1 MKFTKLTSL
10 SLSGIF
16 NLIDNYN
23 LGMHIYIYI
32 YIYICRKIIILG
44 GKDAHSEET
53 RVECK
58 SNKEPYLLKSKER
71 NTVESLQNIQSI
83 KLPSA
88 LTITME

>member
-23 LGMHIYIYI
+23 LGMHIYI
-32 YIYICRKIIILG
+32 CRKIIILG
-44 GKDAHSEET
+44 GKEAHSEET

-58 SNKEPYLLKSKER
+58 SNKDPYLLKSKER
-71 NTVESLQNIQSI
+71 NTVESLQNIRSI

-88 LTITME
+88 LTITMK

>member
-1 MKFTKLTSL
+1 M
-10 SLSGIF
+10 
-16 NLIDNYN
+16 
-23 LGMHIYIYI
+23 
-32 YIYICRKIIILG
+32 IILG